1 MSADLTPNP
10 KPGYLAGGVWIETC
24 SALSRECSPVG
35 MQNVLRSKHFGAELV
50 RLAQRR
56 KQDCYEKSR

>member
-1 MSADLTPNP
+1 MATDLRMA
-10 KPGYLAGGVWIETC
+10 KPGYLAGQPWIETA

-35 MQNVLRSKHFGAELV
+35 MQNCLRSRSFAPELV

-56 KQDCYEKSR
+56 KAEPR